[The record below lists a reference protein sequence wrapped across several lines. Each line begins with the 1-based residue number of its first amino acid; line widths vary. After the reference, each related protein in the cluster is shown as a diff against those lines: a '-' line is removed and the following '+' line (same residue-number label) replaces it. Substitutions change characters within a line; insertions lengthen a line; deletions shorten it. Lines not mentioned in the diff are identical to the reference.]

1 MSNTRYHSIGLK
13 VKEKQESNPGRQSD
27 DWMGENSRG
36 KANLKRWVL
45 SFERNVETDNELR
58 VSGGREF
65 QSLGAMTEKA
75 LLPRDVRT
83 YGMDRTD
90 ESDDLVD
97 RVRRKR
103 KTIVKIGRLLNLKRF
118 ICKKAQFVID
128 AWFDWKPM

>member
-1 MSNTRYHSIGLK
+1 
-13 VKEKQESNPGRQSD
+13 
-27 DWMGENSRG
+27 MGENSRG

-58 VSGGREF
+58 SGEREF

-83 YGMDRTD
+83 YGMDRAD

-103 KTIVKIGRLLNLKRF
+103 KTILKIGRLLELKRF
-118 ICKKAQFVID
+118 ICNEWHAPN
-128 AWFDWKPM
+128 ACS

>member
-13 VKEKQESNPGRQSD
+13 VKENKNQIRVGSPMIGWERIQG
-27 DWMGENSRG
+27 GG

-90 ESDDLVD
+90 ESDDLAD
-97 RVRRKR
+97 RE
-103 KTIVKIGRLLNLKRF
+103 
-118 ICKKAQFVID
+118 
-128 AWFDWKPM
+128 

>member
-27 DWMGENSRG
+27 DRMGENSRG
-36 KANLKRWVL
+36 KANLKRLVL
-45 SFERNVETDNELR
+45 SFERNVEPDNELR

-75 LLPRDVRT
+75 LLPRDART

-97 RVRRKR
+97 RRKR
-103 KTIVKIGRLLNLKRF
+103 
-118 ICKKAQFVID
+118 
-128 AWFDWKPM
+128 

>member
-13 VKEKQESNPGRQSD
+13 VKEKQKSNPGRQSD
-27 DWMGENSRG
+27 DRVGENSRG

-45 SFERNVETDNELR
+45 SFERNVETDDELR
-58 VSGGREF
+58 VSGGMEY
-65 QSLGAMTEKA
+65 QSLGAMTVKA

-97 RVRRKR
+97 RE
-103 KTIVKIGRLLNLKRF
+103 
-118 ICKKAQFVID
+118 
-128 AWFDWKPM
+128 